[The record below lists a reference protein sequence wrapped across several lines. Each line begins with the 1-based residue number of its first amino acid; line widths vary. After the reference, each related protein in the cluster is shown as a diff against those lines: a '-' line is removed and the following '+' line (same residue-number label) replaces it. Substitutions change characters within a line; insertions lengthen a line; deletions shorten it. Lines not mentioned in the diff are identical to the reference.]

1 MDVPE
6 TGRSPK
12 QEKDVTTITSDL
24 PDRSPSISS
33 WITFLL
39 ALSCGLIVANIY
51 YAQPLVGPIAT
62 ELGLSPQA
70 AGLVMTMT
78 QLGYGV
84 GLFLVVPLG
93 DLIEN
98 RRLAVSV
105 LALCAVA
112 LATAA
117 YSTHPFPF
125 FAAALC
131 VGLGSVA
138 VQILLPYAGHLSPE
152 HIRGRVIGNIMT
164 GLMLGIMLARPLS
177 SFVASVSS
185 WHAVYAMSAAI
196 MVLLAL
202 LLRQTLP
209 VRKPQ
214 ARLGYGALLAS
225 MLHLARNTPMLRRRA
240 LYQAGLFGAFNLFWT
255 TVPLVLAGPDFHMSQ
270 TGIAL
275 FALAGVGGA
284 VVSPIAGRLA
294 DRGWTKPATAL
305 AMLLT
310 TSGFAVTLLTAP
322 GSTLSLAAFVVAA
335 IAIDAGTQGNVTLGY
350 RALFM
355 LGAEHRSRL
364 NGLYMTTFFI
374 AGAAGSAVGAWAY
387 AHGGWT
393 LAAWIGGLLPM
404 LALIYLATE

>member
-1 MDVPE
+1 
-6 TGRSPK
+6 
-12 QEKDVTTITSDL
+12 VTTITSDL
-24 PDRSPSISS
+24 PDHSPSISS
-33 WITFLL
+33 RITFLL

-84 GLFLVVPLG
+84 GLFLIVPLG

-98 RRLAVSV
+98 RRLAVSI
-105 LALCAVA
+105 LALGAVA
-112 LATAA
+112 LAIAA
-117 YSTHPFPF
+117 YSTHPVPF

-138 VQILLPYAGHLSPE
+138 VQVLLPYAGHLAPE
-152 HIRGRVIGNIMT
+152 RIRGRVIGNIMT

-177 SFVASVSS
+177 SFIASVSS

-209 VRKPQ
+209 VRKPE

-225 MLHLARNTPMLRRRA
+225 MLHLARDTPMLRRRA

-255 TVPLVLAGPDFHMSQ
+255 TVPLVLAGPAFNMSQ

-275 FALAGVGGA
+275 FALVGAAGA
-284 VVSPIAGRLA
+284 ISAPIAGRLA
-294 DRGWTKPATAL
+294 DHGWTRPATAV

-310 TSGFAVTLLTAP
+310 SGGFALTLFFAP
-322 GSTLSLAAFVVAA
+322 GSPLSLAAFVAAA
-335 IAIDAGTQGNVTLGY
+335 IAIDFGVQGNVVLGY

-355 LGAEHRSRL
+355 LGAEQRSRL
-364 NGLYMTTFFI
+364 NGLYMTTFFL
-374 AGAAGSAVGAWAY
+374 AGAAGSAIGAWAY
-387 AHGGWT
+387 VHGGWT

-404 LALIYLATE
+404 AALAYLATE

>member
-225 MLHLARNTPMLRRRA
+225 MLHLARDTPMLRRRA

-255 TVPLVLAGPDFHMSQ
+255 TVPLVLAGPAFHMSQ

-275 FALAGVGGA
+275 FALVGAAGA
-284 VVSPIAGRLA
+284 ISAPIAGRLA
-294 DRGWTKPATAL
+294 DRGWTRPATAVAL
-305 AMLLT
+305 LLT
-310 TSGFAVTLLTAP
+310 TGGFALTLLAAP
-322 GSTLSLAAFVVAA
+322 GSPFSLAAFVAAA
-335 IAIDAGTQGNVTLGY
+335 IAIDFGVQGNVVLGY

-355 LGAEHRSRL
+355 LGAEQRSRL
-364 NGLYMTTFFI
+364 NGLYMTTFFL
-374 AGAAGSAVGAWAY
+374 AGAAGSAIGAWAY
-387 AHGGWT
+387 VHGGWT

>member
-1 MDVPE
+1 M
-6 TGRSPK
+6 
-12 QEKDVTTITSDL
+12 TTIASDL

-51 YAQPLVGPIAT
+51 YAQPLVGPIAA
-62 ELGLSPQA
+62 ELGLSPKA

-84 GLFLVVPLG
+84 GLFLIVPLG
-93 DLIEN
+93 DLVEN
-98 RRLAVSV
+98 RRLVVSV
-105 LALCAVA
+105 LALGAIA
-112 LATAA
+112 LATAS
-117 YSTHPFPF
+117 YSTHPIPF

-138 VQILLPYAGHLSPE
+138 VQILVPYAGHLAPE
-152 HIRGRVIGNIMT
+152 QIRGRVIGNVMT

-177 SFVASVSS
+177 SFIASVSS
-185 WHAVYAMSAAI
+185 WHAVYAMSAGI

-225 MLHLARNTPMLRRRA
+225 MLHLARDTPMLRRRA

-255 TVPLVLAGPDFHMSQ
+255 TVPLVLAGPAFHMSQ

-275 FALAGVGGA
+275 FALVGAAGA
-284 VVSPIAGRLA
+284 ISAPIAGRVA
-294 DRGWTKPATAL
+294 DRGWTRPATAM

-310 TSGFAVTLLTAP
+310 SGGFALTLLAAP
-322 GSTLSLAAFVVAA
+322 GSPLSLAAFVAAA
-335 IAIDAGTQGNVTLGY
+335 IAIDFGVQGNVVLGY

-364 NGLYMTTFFI
+364 NGLYMTTFFL
-374 AGAAGSAVGAWAY
+374 AGAAGSAVGGWAY
-387 AHGGWT
+387 ANGGWNWVSWIGIAFP
-393 LAAWIGGLLPM
+393 LAA
-404 LALIYLATE
+404 LAYLATESK

>member
-24 PDRSPSISS
+24 PDHSPSISS

-225 MLHLARNTPMLRRRA
+225 MLHLARDTPMLRRRA

-255 TVPLVLAGPDFHMSQ
+255 TVPLVLAGPAFQMSQ

-275 FALAGVGGA
+275 FALVGAAGA
-284 VVSPIAGRLA
+284 ISAPIAGRLA
-294 DRGWTKPATAL
+294 DRGWTRPATAVAL
-305 AMLLT
+305 LLT
-310 TSGFAVTLLTAP
+310 TGGFALTLLAAP
-322 GSTLSLAAFVVAA
+322 GSPLSLAAFVAAA
-335 IAIDAGTQGNVTLGY
+335 IAIDFGVQGNVVLGY

-355 LGAEHRSRL
+355 LGAEQRSRL
-364 NGLYMTTFFI
+364 NGLYMTTFFL
-374 AGAAGSAVGAWAY
+374 AGAAGSAIGAWAY
-387 AHGGWT
+387 VHGGWT